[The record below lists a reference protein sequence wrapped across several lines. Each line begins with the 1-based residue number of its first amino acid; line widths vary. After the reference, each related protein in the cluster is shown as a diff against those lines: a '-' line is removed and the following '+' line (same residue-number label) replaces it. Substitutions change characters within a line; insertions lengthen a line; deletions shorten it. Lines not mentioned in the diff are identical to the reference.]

1 MSNTQGFPADALR
14 RAVAKLQRQLRRLR
28 ADHGVSASKLII
40 LGRLNRAEAALT
52 AVDLARLERLQPQS
66 LTRIIAEL
74 EELGLVSRRQSDVD
88 RRQILIDIT
97 QAGRDLLRADA
108 REQTAWIAA
117 AVEARLSGT
126 EQGLLA
132 LAVSLLDRIG
142 EAE

>member
-28 ADHGVSASKLII
+28 ADHSVSASKLII

>member
-40 LGRLNRAEAALT
+40 LGRLNRAEAPLT

-97 QAGRDLLRADA
+97 QAGRDLLHADA

>member
-40 LGRLNRAEAALT
+40 LGRLNRAEAPLT

-88 RRQILIDIT
+88 RRQILINIT